1 MIERR
6 ATPKHRPTLLAAA
19 LLLAFGHG
27 QAQETLAEPSPPAS
41 AAARTPTAQA
51 GAADPDMASVVV
63 LGSRSVARTALDAA
77 APVGLISAKDIQMA
91 GPQELGKLLQTL
103 DPSFNF
109 STTFI
114 SDGTDIIRPA
124 TLRSLG
130 PDQILVLINGK
141 RRHQQALV
149 NVQQTIGRGSAGTDI
164 NAIPLSAIQRIEV
177 LRDGAAAQYGSDA
190 IAGVINIVLKQ
201 QTSETQLS
209 SSIGGATEGGGR
221 LVSGSANTGFKIG
234 DGGYVNLTAEGR
246 RRGETNRAGLDT
258 LRVDPPRVTQRIGDS
273 LAKDKYLWWNAG
285 LPTGASGG
293 EFYAFGGVSHRTG
306 DSAGFFRP
314 KEDGR
319 NVPAVYPDGFLPNI
333 RTTVK
338 DASLALGWRRDLA
351 ADWKLD
357 LSVNQGQSE
366 LEFRERDTINVSYW
380 YEPKPGG
387 GIYAESPLDAF
398 TGALKFRQTT
408 VNADLRG
415 PLTLLGRKLSFATG
429 FEYRRDGYQIEAGDP
444 VSYQYGRTNNPAV
457 VIRDQT
463 GGVAASGSQGFPG
476 WTPATEVDD
485 SRHNIALYA
494 DVEHNL
500 TRELLLGAAVR
511 WEKYSDFGST
521 TTGKLSLRYDPSKT
535 VGLRGTVS
543 TGFRAPSV
551 QQKFYSSVST
561 NLNSA
566 GVLTETLTARE
577 GSPVTRAFGIPDLK
591 EETSKNASVGLVLR
605 PTSNFS
611 LTADLWGIDIDDRIV
626 FSSNIAPESGAC
638 PTPASCPIRAI
649 LDPLK
654 VGQAQFFTNA
664 IDTRTRGLDIVAEHT
679 TRWPGSTL
687 VLAGQFDFNRTEV
700 KGRHSLSP
708 VLSGPQLFDD
718 AQVTLIERGQ
728 PRQHHVVSADYSTG
742 AWNGTV
748 RANYYGEVQGQGFTA
763 PFIQTWDAKWIA
775 DATVRYSFNKRAS
788 LTVGSNNIFNTFPSK
803 WDPVK
808 AAPFPQMG
816 FTYCWE
822 TCPFGINGRS
832 WYARVDVA
840 L

>member
-1 MIERR
+1 MLDHR
-6 ATPKHRPTLLAAA
+6 AMPMLHRTVLATA
-19 LLLAFGHG
+19 LLLAFGPAR
-27 QAQETLAEPSPPAS
+27 AQEAPA
-41 AAARTPTAQA
+41 APAAQA
-51 GAADPDMASVVV
+51 SSATQPAPAAEGNMASVVV
-63 LGSRSVARTALDAA
+63 LGSRSAARTALDSA
-77 APVGLISAKDIQMA
+77 APVGLIGAKDMQMA

-130 PDQILVLINGK
+130 PDQLLVLVNGK

-164 NAIPLSAIQRIEV
+164 NAIPMAAIQRIEV

-190 IAGVINIVLKQ
+190 IAGVINIVLKDS
-201 QTSETQLS
+201 TATQLS
-209 SSIGGATEGGGR
+209 ASAGGTTEGGGH
-221 LVSGSANTGFKIG
+221 LAAGSANTGWAMG
-234 DGGYVNLTAEGR
+234 DGGFVNLTAEGR

-273 LAKDKYLWWNAG
+273 LAKDKYFWWNAG
-285 LPTGASGG
+285 LPLAGGSGG

-314 KEDGR
+314 AEDGR
-319 NVPAVYPDGFLPNI
+319 NVPAVYPDGFLPAI

-338 DASLALGWRRDLA
+338 DASAAFGWRRDLA
-351 ADWKLD
+351 GDWKLD
-357 LSVNQGQSE
+357 LSVNHGRSE
-366 LEFRERDTINVSYW
+366 LDFREGNTINVSYW

-387 GIYAESPLDAF
+387 GIYAESPLEAD

-408 VNADLRG
+408 VNADVRG
-415 PLTLLGRKLSFATG
+415 PVELFGRKLSFATG
-429 FEYRRDGYQIEAGDP
+429 FEYRRDGYAIEAGDP
-444 VSYQYGRTNNPAV
+444 VSYQYGRTNNPAI
-457 VIRDQT
+457 VIRDQA
-463 GGVAASGSQGFPG
+463 GGVAASGTQGFPG
-476 WTPATEVDD
+476 WTPATVVDD
-485 SRHNIALYA
+485 SRHNVALYA

-500 TRELLLGAAVR
+500 TPQLLLGAAAR

-521 TTGKLSLRYDPSKT
+521 TTGKLSLRWDPNRT

-561 NLNSA
+561 NLNGA

-577 GSPVTRAFGIPDLK
+577 GSAVTRAFGIPNLK
-591 EETSKNASVGLVLR
+591 EETSKNASVGIVLR
-605 PTSNFS
+605 PAQNFS
-611 LTADLWGIDIDDRIV
+611 LTADVWGIDIDDRIV

-638 PTPASCPIRAI
+638 PTPAACPIRAI

-664 IDTRTRGLDIVAEHT
+664 IDTRIRGLDIVAEHT
-679 TRWPGSTL
+679 TKWTGSTL
-687 VLAGQFDFNRTEV
+687 VLSGQFDFNRTEV
-700 KGRHSLSP
+700 KDRHSLSP
-708 VLSGPQLFDD
+708 VLTGAQLFDD

-728 PRQHHVVSADYSTG
+728 PRQHHVLSADYTRG

-748 RANYYGEVQGQGFTA
+748 RANWYGEVQGQGFTA
-763 PFIQTWDAKWIA
+763 PFVQTWEGKWIA
-775 DATVRYSFNKRAS
+775 DATLRYALNKNAS
-788 LTVGSNNIFNTFPSK
+788 LTVGSNNIFNTFPTR
-803 WDPVK
+803 WDPVR

-832 WYARVDVA
+832 WYARVDVT